1 MSARSTASSDATM
14 MTERLIAS
22 DKSDSSLSSEGEAL
36 EELRKR
42 DRSKSRSTA
51 GSSSRTEKN
60 KRLIRKLGT
69 TLLDSNGESEDEEIN
84 KLQKIIQDQAKELN
98 DERKTSKEVS
108 LPKRLFSPTN
118 MQIRNLFHF

>member
-1 MSARSTASSDATM
+1 